1 MIILQA
7 LLGFILIGGL
17 IHVLHLVGKTL
28 LIYADE
34 DYNPALAIEDIKERI
49 LLYLSYAV
57 SGAVTTSIIVSI
69 FVLCMK
75 VGQVFL

>member
-7 LLGFILIGGL
+7 LIGFILIGGL

-34 DYNPALAIEDIKERI
+34 DYNPALAAEDIEERV

-57 SGAVTTSIIVSI
+57 LGAVTTLIILFI
-69 FVLCMK
+69 FGICMK
-75 VGQVFL
+75 IGQVFL